1 MKEKDLKTINNLKL
15 RYQDYDRNGQK
26 YAYDI
31 YYTTIHAS
39 GQMLKASRECGADNF
54 SRHVDELTREYDGVA
69 TITVADFAGVSKKA
83 KELNPPLIIELMDVQ
98 SIQSTPRVLINTQRS
113 PEERPQNND
122 FSGLMGLLGIEY
134 EALGSLA
141 PVVKVID
148 DKHTIERLK
157 EKIDNLS
164 EALQSEKQ
172 KVISLTNEKEALSLK
187 YSNLED
193 EADDLAD
200 EVKIY
205 REKEAKQN
213 QFSGL
218 FGAVLASGAKT
229 FLRQN
234 PSILSG
240 IIPAEQLAGILNNST
255 QQEIEVPTPQLSAEE
270 QERLDDATTV
280 FEWLQTLTGQRFQN
294 VISIIAVMRQN
305 PEYIQPIIN
314 YLQGST
320 NNDNDSQDS
329 ED

>member
-31 YYTTIHAS
+31 YYTTIHAT
-39 GQMLKASRECGADNF
+39 GQMLKASRECGSDNF
-54 SRHVDELTREYDGVA
+54 GRHIEELTSSYDGVA

-83 KELNPPLIIELMDVQ
+83 KELNPPLVIELMDIQ
-98 SIQSTPRVLINTQRS
+98 SIQSTPKFVIHNQS
-113 PEERPQNND
+113 QEEHPKNNSD

-134 EALGSLA
+134 EALGNLA

-157 EKIDNLS
+157 EKIENISND
-164 EALQSEKQ
+164 LQNEKQ
-172 KVISLTNEKEALSLK
+172 KVISLTNEKEALTLK

-193 EADDLAD
+193 ETDDLAD
-200 EVKIY
+200 ELKIY
-205 REKEAKQN
+205 REKEAKRG

-229 FLRQN
+229 FLQQN

-240 IIPAEQLAGILNNST
+240 IIPAEQLAGILNHST
-255 QQEIEVPTPQLSAEE
+255 EQEEPMPTPQLSAEE
-270 QERLDDATTV
+270 QERLDDATIV
-280 FEWLQTLTGQRFQN
+280 FEWLQTLTGQRLED
-294 VISIIAVMRQN
+294 VISIIAVIRQK
-305 PEYIQPIIN
+305 PEYIPLIIN
-314 YLQGST
+314 YLQGGT
-320 NNDNDSQDS
+320 HDDDNS
-329 ED
+329 

>member
-54 SRHVDELTREYDGVA
+54 SRHIDELTREYDGVA
-69 TITVADFAGVSKKA
+69 TITVADYAGVSKKA
-83 KELNPPLIIELMDVQ
+83 KELNPPLIIELMDIQ
-98 SIQSTPRVLINTQRS
+98 SIQHTPRVLINSQQ
-113 PEERPQNND
+113 PQEERPKND

-157 EKIDNLS
+157 EKIENLS
-164 EALQSEKQ
+164 NDLQNERQ
-172 KVISLTNEKEALSLK
+172 KVISLTNEKEALALK

-200 EVKIY
+200 ELKVY
-205 REKEAKQN
+205 REKEAKRDQV
-213 QFSGL
+213 SGL

-240 IIPAEQLAGILNNST
+240 IIPAEQLAGILSNST
-255 QQEIEVPTPQLSAEE
+255 EQEEQTPPPPLSPEE
-270 QERLDDATTV
+270 QERLDDATIV
-280 FEWLQTLTGQRFQN
+280 FEWLQTLTGQRFED
-294 VISIIAVMRQN
+294 VISIIAVIRQK
-305 PEYIQPIIN
+305 PEYIPIIIN
-314 YLQGST
+314 YLQGGT
-320 NNDNDSQDS
+320 HDDNS
-329 ED
+329 

>member
-39 GQMLKASRECGADNF
+39 GQMLKASRESGTDNF
-54 SRHVDELTREYDGVA
+54 SRHIDELTHEYDGVA
-69 TITVADFAGVSKKA
+69 TITVADYAGVSKKA
-83 KELNPPLIIELMDVQ
+83 KELNPPLAIELMDVQ
-98 SIQSTPRVLINTQRS
+98 SIQNTPRVLINSQQ
-113 PEERPQNND
+113 PDDRPKNND

-148 DKHTIERLK
+148 DKHTIERLR
-157 EKIDNLS
+157 EKIENLS
-164 EALQSEKQ
+164 NDLQNERQ
-172 KVISLTNEKEALSLK
+172 KVISLTSEKEALSLK

-200 EVKIY
+200 ELKIY
-205 REKEAKQN
+205 REKEAKRD

-234 PSILSG
+234 PAILSG
-240 IIPAEQLAGILNNST
+240 IIPADQLAGILNNSP
-255 QQEIEVPTPQLSAEE
+255 EPEEEPPTPQLSAEE
-270 QERLDDATTV
+270 QERLDDATIV
-280 FEWLQTLTGQRFQN
+280 FEWLQTLTGQRFED
-294 VISIIAVMRQN
+294 VISIIAVIRQK
-305 PEYIQPIIN
+305 PEYIPLIIN
-314 YLQGST
+314 YLQGGT
-320 NNDNDSQDS
+320 HDDNS
-329 ED
+329 

>member
-54 SRHVDELTREYDGVA
+54 SRHIDELTREYDGVA
-69 TITVADFAGVSKKA
+69 TITVADYAGVSKKA
-83 KELNPPLIIELMDVQ
+83 KELNPPLVIELMD
-98 SIQSTPRVLINTQRS
+98 IQSLQNTPRVLINSQQS
-113 PEERPQNND
+113 QEERPKNND

-157 EKIDNLS
+157 EKIENLS
-164 EALQSEKQ
+164 NDLQNERQ
-172 KVISLTNEKEALSLK
+172 KVISLTNEKEALALK

-200 EVKIY
+200 ELKVY
-205 REKEAKQN
+205 REKEAKRE

-234 PSILSG
+234 PAILSG
-240 IIPAEQLAGILNNST
+240 IIPADQLAGILNNSPE
-255 QQEIEVPTPQLSAEE
+255 QEEEPPTPQLSAEE
-270 QERLDDATTV
+270 QERLDDATIV
-280 FEWLQTLTGQRFQN
+280 FEWLQTLTGKRFED
-294 VISIIAVMRQN
+294 VISIIAVIRQK
-305 PEYIQPIIN
+305 PEYIPLIIN
-314 YLQGST
+314 YLQGGT
-320 NNDNDSQDS
+320 HDDNS
-329 ED
+329 

>member
-54 SRHVDELTREYDGVA
+54 SRHIDELTREYDGVA
-69 TITVADFAGVSKKA
+69 TITVADYAGVSKKA
-83 KELNPPLIIELMDVQ
+83 KELNPPLVIELMD
-98 SIQSTPRVLINTQRS
+98 IQSLQNTPRVLINSQQS
-113 PEERPQNND
+113 QEERPKNND

-157 EKIDNLS
+157 EKIENLS
-164 EALQSEKQ
+164 NDLQNERQ
-172 KVISLTNEKEALSLK
+172 KVISLTNEKEALALK

-200 EVKIY
+200 ELKVY
-205 REKEAKQN
+205 REKEAKRD

-234 PSILSG
+234 PAILSG
-240 IIPAEQLAGILNNST
+240 IIPADQLAGILNNSPE
-255 QQEIEVPTPQLSAEE
+255 QEEEPPTPQLSAEE
-270 QERLDDATTV
+270 QERLDDATIV
-280 FEWLQTLTGQRFQN
+280 FEWLQTLTGKRFED
-294 VISIIAVMRQN
+294 VISIIAVIRQK
-305 PEYIQPIIN
+305 PEYIPLIIN
-314 YLQGST
+314 YLQGGT
-320 NNDNDSQDS
+320 HDDNS
-329 ED
+329 